1 MCGKKSTIPSDYN
14 IIFCFP
20 TYTTAE
26 ITTDSK
32 KAPEQ
37 IHIKTLEE
45 IRKERAS
52 KSLSKDLPSAP
63 ESNNTKPTK
72 GLRRITMVEQP
83 VSYSKTSSDILC
95 STRKGPE
102 VKESAKLVPK
112 KAAQSE
118 SGPVPVA
125 PNLGGVQVKTL
136 EEIRREKAARNEA
149 QQGKEAENKKSC
161 DTEDSCA
168 KKPRLLLIKK
178 PASQSKKPVTMCF
191 SVVYTIILRTT
202 TNRRMEFLLVE
213 AL

>member
-1 MCGKKSTIPSDYN
+1 M
-14 IIFCFP
+14 
-20 TYTTAE
+20 
-26 ITTDSK
+26 TTDSK

-45 IRKERAS
+45 IRKEKAA
-52 KSLSKDLPSAP
+52 KSLSKDLPLAP
-63 ESNNTKPTK
+63 ESSNTKPTK

-83 VSYSKTSSDILC
+83 VSNIKTSSDILC
-95 STRKGPE
+95 STRKGQE
-102 VKESAKLVPK
+102 MEERAKLVPK
-112 KAAQSE
+112 KAAQCE

-125 PNLGGVQVKTL
+125 PNLGGIQVKTL
-136 EEIRREKAARNEA
+136 EEIRREKAARIEA

-178 PASQSKKPVTMCF
+178 PVSQSKKPVTACF
-191 SVVYTIILRTT
+191 GVMYTTILRTT
-202 TNRRMEFLLVE
+202 TNGRMHMEFLLVE